1 MKLNVKKILTFLVLA
16 ICLAYFSTYMTN
28 KDYKKN
34 ERNIA
39 QIFQHDTELHE
50 KYGTIENYKLRK
62 SGWYSGDSQDHT
74 PYYYYHF
81 YIKGNRKDGVIELKI
96 YENQEKYAIN
106 YIQ

>member
-50 KYGTIENYKLRK
+50 NMER
-62 SGWYSGDSQDHT
+62 
-74 PYYYYHF
+74 
-81 YIKGNRKDGVIELKI
+81 
-96 YENQEKYAIN
+96 
-106 YIQ
+106 